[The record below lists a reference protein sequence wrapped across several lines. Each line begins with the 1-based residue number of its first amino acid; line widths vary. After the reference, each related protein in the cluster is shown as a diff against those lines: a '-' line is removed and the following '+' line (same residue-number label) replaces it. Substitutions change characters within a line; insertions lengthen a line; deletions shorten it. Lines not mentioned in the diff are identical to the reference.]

1 MRGATWAQN
10 VAEAPGQ
17 RPAYVSDFYGLV
29 GFAELQMPCG
39 REIEVCS
46 PSTGEQRG
54 L

>member
-29 GFAELQMPCG
+29 GFCRASVAV
-39 REIEVCS
+39 R
-46 PSTGEQRG
+46 TGNRG
-54 L
+54 VQPVNR